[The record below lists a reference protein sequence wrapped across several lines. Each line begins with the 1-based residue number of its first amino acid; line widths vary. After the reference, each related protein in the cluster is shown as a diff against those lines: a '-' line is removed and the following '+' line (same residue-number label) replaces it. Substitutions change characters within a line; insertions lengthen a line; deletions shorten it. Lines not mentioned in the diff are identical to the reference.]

1 MRTVLFVRYI
11 FCTAKKKAAVPENDK
26 DRDEK
31 AAQYGEKFEPR
42 CGALNGLAD
51 GVGRRRAV
59 LAPLAIE
66 IPSSQ

>member
-1 MRTVLFVRYI
+1 MLKVLFVQCS
-11 FCTAKKKAAVPENDK
+11 FCKASAAAVPDNDK

-42 CGALNGLAD
+42 SGALNGLAD

-59 LAPLAIE
+59 LAPLADRK
-66 IPSSQ
+66 SVV